1 MKVVIS
7 NRIGPNQGIATYN
20 RLLVSGLKKINNI
33 DCRLYEDND
42 ARDTFRTHNIIKLV
56 KRISKKFHRDNGM
69 LHEFIRNEKADIFHC
84 TESYGIPWVGKM
96 KCKVVTTVHDLI
108 IYTLPKKDGNQS
120 SWNEK
125 MRFYYQVRHAIRNS
139 DAVITVSEYSK
150 NEIIKVFP
158 ESLNKIK
165 VIYLAPRSDF
175 YMKKSS
181 EVNYILK
188 KYTIS
193 KPYILLMGGNHPRKN
208 MLRAI
213 RAFLSL
219 NNPDYQLVIT
229 GNAILEFSEN
239 IKQAI
244 EQNKIIFTG
253 YVSDDDLVAL
263 YNKAYMFV
271 YPSLFEGFGLPILEA
286 MSCGVPVITSNVTS
300 MPEVA
305 GDAAI
310 LVNPYEEKEIE
321 SAMSKLIN
329 DSSLID
335 EYRKKGLERCNK
347 FTIEQMAK
355 RHVEVYQSTMQ

>member
-20 RLLVSGLKKINNI
+20 KLLVFGLKKINNI
-33 DCRLYEDND
+33 NYKLYEDND
-42 ARDTFRTHNIIKLV
+42 ARDTFKTHNIINLI
-56 KRISKKFHRDNGM
+56 KRILKKFHRDNGM
-69 LHEFIRNEKADIFHC
+69 LHKFIKNEKADIFHC
-84 TESYGIPWVGKM
+84 TESYGIPWIGKM
-96 KCKVVTTVHDLI
+96 ECKVVTTVHDLI
-108 IYTLPKKDGNQS
+108 IYTLPKNAGNQS

-139 DAVITVSEYSK
+139 DIIITVSEYSK

-158 ESLNKIK
+158 EALNKIK
-165 VIYLAPRSDF
+165 VIYLAPRSEF
-175 YMKKSS
+175 YMKKSN
-181 EVNYILK
+181 EINYILS
-188 KYTIS
+188 KYNIS

-219 NNPDYQLVIT
+219 NKLNYQLVIT
-229 GNAILEFSEN
+229 GNAILSFDEN

-244 EQNKIIFTG
+244 RENRIIFTD
-253 YVSDDDLVAL
+253 YVNDEDLVAL

-286 MSCGVPVITSNVTS
+286 MACGTPVITSNITS

-305 GDAAI
+305 GDSAI
-310 LVNPYEEKEIE
+310 LINPYDEKEIRN
-321 SAMSKLIN
+321 AMERLIEN
-329 DSSLID
+329 PNLV
-335 EYRKKGLERCNK
+335 EVYRKQGLERCKK
-347 FTIEQMAK
+347 FTIEEMAK
-355 RHVEVYQSTMQ
+355 RHVEVYESII

>member
-1 MKVVIS
+1 MKVIIS

-20 RLLVSGLKKINNI
+20 RLLVDGLKKINNVNY
-33 DCRLYEDND
+33 RLFEDND
-42 ARDTFRTHNIIKLV
+42 ARDTFKTYNIINLIKN
-56 KRISKKFHRDNGM
+56 ISKKFYRDNGM
-69 LHEFIRNEKADIFHC
+69 LHKFIKNEQADIFHC
-84 TESYGIPWVGKM
+84 TESYGIPWIGKM

-125 MRFYYQVRHAIRNS
+125 MRFYYQVKHAIKNS
-139 DAVITVSEYSK
+139 DAIITVSEYSK

-158 ESLNKIK
+158 EASNKIK
-165 VIYLAPRSDF
+165 VIYLAPRSEF
-175 YMKKSS
+175 YMKKNN

-188 KYTIS
+188 KYNIS
-193 KPYILLMGGNHPRKN
+193 KSYILLMGGNHPRKN

-219 NNPDYQLVIT
+219 NNFNYQLVIT
-229 GNAILEFSEN
+229 GNAILNFDKN

-244 EQNKIIFTG
+244 KENKIIFTDS
-253 YVSDDDLVAL
+253 VSDEDLVAL

-286 MSCGVPVITSNVTS
+286 MACGTPVITSNVTS

-305 GDAAI
+305 GDSAI
-310 LVNPYEEKEIE
+310 LINPYDEKAIKN
-321 SAMSKLIN
+321 AMDKLIN
-329 DSSLID
+329 NPNLI
-335 EYRKKGLERCNK
+335 EIYKKRGLERCKK
-347 FTIEQMAK
+347 FTITEMAK
-355 RHVEVYQSTMQ
+355 CHVEVYKSII